1 MDDYGVSLGVPTAA
15 NANSVGER
23 QQPNQQKK
31 QKKKKQDK
39 KHSAD
44 SQDLAIISGQTLKPK
59 NTKET
64 KDDEPSGKGDFIES
78 SVFFLLNCSKGP
90 TE

>member
-23 QQPNQQKK
+23 PQPNQQKK

-39 KHSAD
+39 KDSAD
-44 SQDLAIISGQTLKPK
+44 SPEDLVIISGQTLKPK

-64 KDDEPSGKGDFIES
+64 KDDEPLGQGDFIDIQ
-78 SVFFLLNCSKGP
+78 V
-90 TE
+90 

>member
-1 MDDYGVSLGVPTAA
+1 MDDYDVSLGVPTAA
-15 NANSVGER
+15 NVNSVGER

-44 SQDLAIISGQTLKPK
+44 SQDIAIISGQTLKP
-59 NTKET
+59 NNIKET
-64 KDDEPSGKGDFIES
+64 KDDEPSGKGNFIDIQ
-78 SVFFLLNCSKGP
+78 V
-90 TE
+90 

>member
-15 NANSVGER
+15 NPNSVGER

-31 QKKKKQDK
+31 QEEEQKKKKQEK
-39 KHSAD
+39 KRSGD
-44 SQDLAIISGQTLKPK
+44 SQDLAIISGQTLKQT

-64 KDDEPSGKGDFIES
+64 KDDEPSGKGDFIDIQ
-78 SVFFLLNCSKGP
+78 V
-90 TE
+90 

>member
-15 NANSVGER
+15 SPNAVGEK

-31 QKKKKQDK
+31 QEEQKKKKQDK

-44 SQDLAIISGQTLKPK
+44 SEDLAIISGETLKPK
-59 NTKET
+59 DTKET
-64 KDDEPSGKGDFIES
+64 KDDEPSGKGDFIDIQ
-78 SVFFLLNCSKGP
+78 V
-90 TE
+90 

>member
-15 NANSVGER
+15 SPNSVGER

-31 QKKKKQDK
+31 QEKKKKKKQDK

-44 SQDLAIISGQTLKPK
+44 SQDLAIISGHTLKPK

-64 KDDEPSGKGDFIES
+64 KDDEPSGRGDFIDIQ
-78 SVFFLLNCSKGP
+78 V
-90 TE
+90 

>member
-15 NANSVGER
+15 SPNLVGER

-31 QKKKKQDK
+31 QKEQKKKKQEK
-39 KHSAD
+39 KRSAD

-59 NTKET
+59 DTKET
-64 KDDEPSGKGDFIES
+64 KDDEPSGKGDFIDIQ
-78 SVFFLLNCSKGP
+78 V
-90 TE
+90 

>member
-1 MDDYGVSLGVPTAA
+1 MDDYDVSLGVPTAA
-15 NANSVGER
+15 SPNAVGEK

-31 QKKKKQDK
+31 QEEQKKKKQKK

-44 SQDLAIISGQTLKPK
+44 SQDLAIISGETLKPK

-64 KDDEPSGKGDFIES
+64 KDDEPSGKGDFIDIQ
-78 SVFFLLNCSKGP
+78 V
-90 TE
+90 

>member
-1 MDDYGVSLGVPTAA
+1 MDDYSVSLGVPSAA

-31 QKKKKQDK
+31 QGEQKKKQDK
-39 KHSAD
+39 KRSAD

-64 KDDEPSGKGDFIES
+64 KDDEPSGKGDFIDIQ
-78 SVFFLLNCSKGP
+78 V
-90 TE
+90 

>member
-1 MDDYGVSLGVPTAA
+1 MDDYDVSLGVPTAA
-15 NANSVGER
+15 SPNSVGEK

-31 QKKKKQDK
+31 QEEQKKKKQDK

-44 SQDLAIISGQTLKPK
+44 SQDLAIISGQTLKTK

-64 KDDEPSGKGDFIES
+64 KDDEPSGKGDIIDIQ
-78 SVFFLLNCSKGP
+78 V
-90 TE
+90 

>member
-1 MDDYGVSLGVPTAA
+1 MDDYEVSLGVPTAA
-15 NANSVGER
+15 SPNSVGDR

-31 QKKKKQDK
+31 QEKKKKKKQDK

-44 SQDLAIISGQTLKPK
+44 SQDLAIISGQTQKPK

-64 KDDEPSGKGDFIES
+64 KDDEPSGKGGFIDIQ
-78 SVFFLLNCSKGP
+78 V
-90 TE
+90 

>member
-31 QKKKKQDK
+31 QGERKKDKQDK
-39 KHSAD
+39 KRSAD
-44 SQDLAIISGQTLKPK
+44 SQDLAIISGHTLKPK
-59 NTKET
+59 NSKET
-64 KDDEPSGKGDFIES
+64 KDDEPSGKGDFIDIQ
-78 SVFFLLNCSKGP
+78 V
-90 TE
+90 

>member
-15 NANSVGER
+15 SPNAVGEK

-31 QKKKKQDK
+31 QEEQKKKKQDK

-44 SQDLAIISGQTLKPK
+44 SQDIAIISGQTLKP
-59 NTKET
+59 NNIKET
-64 KDDEPSGKGDFIES
+64 KDDEPSGKGDFIDIQ
-78 SVFFLLNCSKGP
+78 V
-90 TE
+90 

>member
-15 NANSVGER
+15 SPNSVGER
-23 QQPNQQKK
+23 QQPKQQKK

-59 NTKET
+59 NIKET
-64 KDDEPSGKGDFIES
+64 KDDEPLGKGDFIDIQ
-78 SVFFLLNCSKGP
+78 V
-90 TE
+90 

>member
-15 NANSVGER
+15 SPNAVGEK

-31 QKKKKQDK
+31 QEEQKKKKQDK

-44 SQDLAIISGQTLKPK
+44 SQDLAIISGETLKPK
-59 NTKET
+59 DTKET
-64 KDDEPSGKGDFIES
+64 KDDEPSGKGDFIDIQ
-78 SVFFLLNCSKGP
+78 V
-90 TE
+90 